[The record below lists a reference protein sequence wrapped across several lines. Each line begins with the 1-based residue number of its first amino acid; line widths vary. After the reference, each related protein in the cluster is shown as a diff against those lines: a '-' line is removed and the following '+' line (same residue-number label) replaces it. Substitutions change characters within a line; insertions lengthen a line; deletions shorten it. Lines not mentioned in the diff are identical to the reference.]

1 MPFGEGHDLQRVY
14 RNHVQPVVGQLGL
27 VCERADDL
35 YDVRAVMQNVWESI
49 NRARVIIAEMT
60 ERNPNVFYELGIAH
74 TLGKPVIMIT
84 QSIEQYVPFDLKHL
98 RSIEY
103 QFKPG
108 EIEKFEQALRR
119 TIQTVLSTVPAWPPQ
134 QPA

>member
-14 RNHVQPVVGQLGL
+14 RNHVKPVVGQLGL